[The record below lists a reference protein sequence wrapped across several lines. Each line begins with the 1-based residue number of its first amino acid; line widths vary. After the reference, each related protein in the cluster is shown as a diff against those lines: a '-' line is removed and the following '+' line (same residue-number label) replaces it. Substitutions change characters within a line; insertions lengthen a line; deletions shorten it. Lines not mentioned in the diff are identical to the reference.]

1 MMCLMDAA
9 DSGKVSWMLAF
20 SGGPSYVPREFH
32 SLAEEWHNIANRE
45 AAVGIVPGQPILMSP
60 GLVDYRLGDYFRDA
74 YPSDRSSTAL
84 TYAKELR
91 TWFNFLGT
99 QDVEWFEAQHSHVRA
114 FQIWRVYDSRN
125 PKLVSPATWNK
136 GWAALRHFYEWAT
149 KEGWIEH
156 NPAGNADR
164 LLDPGTVGGH
174 REKNART
181 SRDRWITPAEYSM
194 WRDVGLRGYD
204 ALRDGTGRI
213 VAGLP
218 NVAARSRNTARNVA
232 FTDYVVT
239 TGLRLDEVG
248 KLLVFEPATSLEE
261 EVAILGKGRVRRHYR
276 VMNELGLASLHQYTV
291 GERADAIRRAQAAG
305 RYERVKGRLD
315 VVEILQGR
323 SGQRIRLTDG
333 RVLSVETM
341 TARVRASLY
350 LVRGQ
355 CLEPAWLWLKEDGSP
370 LQAASWDK
378 VFDTANDRVTA
389 ARALLGSVSAT
400 VKVTPHSLRFTFAL
414 FVLLAGIRA
423 IDDHLGYDDASPF
436 IVMNY
441 AQAFDEVRDLL
452 GHSSV
457 ETTKR
462 VYLEPVKGLRRS
474 SLLRGASVEQMW
486 DHVSATNPLIGF
498 HTS

>member
-1 MMCLMDAA
+1 MDAA

-400 VKVTPHSLRFTFAL
+400 VKVTPHSLRFTFAI

>member
-1 MMCLMDAA
+1 MNAA
-9 DSGKVSWMLAF
+9 DSGKVSWVLAI
-20 SGGPSYVPREFH
+20 SGGPSQVPRGFH
-32 SLAEEWHNIANRE
+32 PLAEEWRNVADRE
-45 AAVGIVPGQPILMSP
+45 AAVGIVPGQPILISP

-74 YPSDRSSTAL
+74 YPSDRTSTAL

-91 TWFNFLGT
+91 IWFIFLAT

-114 FQIWRVYDSRN
+114 FQIWRVYDGRN
-125 PKLVSPATWNK
+125 QKPVSPATWNK
-136 GWAALRHFYEWAT
+136 GWAALRHFYAWAT

-181 SRDRWITPAEYSM
+181 SRDRWITPGEYSM
-194 WRDVGLRGYD
+194 WRDIGLRGYD

-218 NVAARSRNTARNVA
+218 NVAARSRNTARNLA
-232 FTDYVVT
+232 FADYLVT
-239 TGLRLDEVG
+239 TGLRLDEAG
-248 KLLVFEPATSLEE
+248 KLLIFEPGTSIHEE
-261 EVAILGKGRVRRHYR
+261 LPIVGKGRVRRHYR
-276 VMNELGLASLHQYTV
+276 VMNDLGLGSLHQYKV
-291 GERADAIRRAQAAG
+291 GERTDSIRRAQAAG
-305 RYERVKGRLD
+305 RYEEARGRLD
-315 VVEILQGR
+315 VVEILQSR
-323 SGQRIRLTDG
+323 SGQHVRLTDG
-333 RVLSVETM
+333 RVLPVETM

-350 LVRGQ
+350 LVKDQGI
-355 CLEPAWLWLKEDGSP
+355 EPAWLWLKEDGSP
-370 LQAASWDK
+370 LQTASWDK

-389 ARALLGSVSAT
+389 ARAVLGSISPT
-400 VKVTPHSLRFTFAL
+400 VKMTPHSLRFTFAL
-414 FVLLAGIRA
+414 FLLLAGIRA
-423 IDDHLGYDDASPF
+423 IDEHLGYDDASPF
-436 IVMNY
+436 VVMNY

-457 ETTKR
+457 ETTKQ